1 MNFTLFHKGDKSLIF
16 TPSIET
22 PEKLL
27 LMKGFISFFAA
38 VLLLTSTGLTQVGSG
53 TLKGTVTDF
62 ELKDPLPFASVV
74 VFLNGNQVSGTNTD
88 FDGKYTIKPIAPGTY
103 DVLISFV
110 GYQAKKITGVKITA
124 NKIQFVDA
132 VLSAGVMVQEAEVV
146 EYSVP
151 LIDKDGGASGGTV
164 SREDID
170 KLPGRSATS
179 IATTVA
185 GASTAGTGGGISI
198 RGARSSSTWVYIDG
212 IKVRGSSALPKSAI
226 EEVQVVTGG
235 IPANIGDATG
245 GVINISLRNS
255 SRSWFGGGEIISS
268 GVPIGERAVGL
279 DKFGYNLAE
288 GVASGPILFR
298 KDENGEKTEPLLGLF
313 LSGNATYQKDPRPT
327 FGGIYVMD
335 TTVRNTMLE
344 EPLRQNISSTGEING
359 ALYNTDFLSPNDF
372 TRVPTRMN
380 SGSSSANIVAKIDVN
395 TNETTSLTF
404 GGTASGGRYNAFS
417 YSNALMNWENNN
429 QVTNF
434 DWRAYAKFS
443 QRFIDDGEDNSSSLK
458 NVFYQIMVD
467 YSQTYSNVQDATHK
481 DNFFRYGHVGKFDIY
496 NRNSYAYNYNTGRFV
511 HNGWEDTLVVFT
523 ESEHNPELASINNQ
537 YFELFEQE
545 PYNPFVDG
553 PYESLLAVQNG
564 NALLNGAAPSS
575 TYGLWSYVGTQG
587 NTFSISNNS
596 QFRVS
601 AAGSADIGDHALQ
614 MGFEYEQ
621 RRDAFF
627 SLAPQGL
634 WTLARLTT
642 NSHIKELD
650 LTDSVVTNIGTEYY
664 VTYGRLLGD
673 NQFAF
678 DRNLRLSLGLDPD
691 GTDFLNVDGIDADS
705 LSIDMFGADDLLN
718 QGNNLV
724 NYSGFNPWGE
734 KESGRPSIEDFFNDT
749 TSFGDKSRPIGAY
762 EPIYVSGYVMDKFT
776 FDDIIFNVG
785 VRVDRFDANQMVL
798 KDPYVIG
805 EAYSVGDVLD
815 SPDLQDELEGDI
827 IIPDNIG
834 NDYVVY
840 VDALDN
846 PSSIVGYRSG
856 DTWYNSVGT
865 EINDPDILAVNEPY
879 PAPFLLNGSDAELN
893 SNAFKDYTPA
903 INIMPRISF
912 SFNISDE
919 AVFFAHY
926 DVLTQRPTSSNRF
939 SPIDYLFIESRNE
952 LISNP
957 NLRPEKTI
965 DYELGFQ
972 QVLTK
977 TSSLKIA
984 AYYKEMRDMI
994 QVRNFTG
1001 AYPRPY
1007 RAFGNLDFGTVKGF
1021 TVGYDLRR
1029 TGNVRMNAN
1038 YTLQFADGTG
1048 STTSTALALI
1058 NAGLPNLR
1066 SITPLNYDQRHRIV
1080 ANVDYRYGSGDQYD
1094 GPVLN
1099 FGGKERQMFADMGLN
1114 LIANL
1119 GSGTPYTASTIA
1131 TPITGE
1137 ISPATEGSINGSRL
1151 PWQFNMDLNLDKNFT
1166 IKRGGE
1172 GDKAKEIN
1180 MNLYLW
1186 VGNLL
1191 NTQNI
1196 NSVYRYTGVSNDDGY
1211 LAAAQYQP
1219 LINSQNS
1226 PDAFRNYYSMYVDNP
1241 FNLGVPR
1248 TLRLGLKFDF

>member
-1 MNFTLFHKGDKSLIF
+1 
-16 TPSIET
+16 
-22 PEKLL
+22 
-27 LMKGFISFFAA
+27 MKGFISFFAA
-38 VLLLTSTGLTQVGSG
+38 VLLLSSAGLSQVGSG
-53 TLKGTVTDF
+53 TLKGTVTDGD
-62 ELKDPLPFASVV
+62 LGDPLPFSSVV

-88 FDGKYTIKPIAPGTY
+88 FDGKYTIKPISPGTY

-110 GYQAKKITGVKITA
+110 GYQPKKITGVKITA
-124 NKIQFVDA
+124 NKIQFVNA
-132 VLSAGVMVQEAEVV
+132 ALNVGVMIDEAEVV
-146 EYSVP
+146 EYTVP

-255 SRSWFGGGEIISS
+255 SRTWFGGGEVISS
-268 GVPIGERAVGL
+268 GLPVGEKVYGL

-288 GVASGPILFR
+288 AVASGPILFR
-298 KDENGEKTEPLLGLF
+298 KNEKGEKTDPLLGLF
-313 LSGNATYQKDPRPT
+313 LSGNYTYQKDPRPT
-327 FGGIYVMD
+327 FGGVYRMTDAARQDVFD
-335 TTVRNTMLE
+335 T
-344 EPLRQNISSTGEING
+344 PLRQNISSLGEVNG
-359 ALYNTDFLSPNDF
+359 ALYNSDFLGPESFQKID
-372 TRVPTRMN
+372 TRMN
-380 SGSSSANIVAKIDVN
+380 VATQSANLVAKIDVN

-404 GGTASGGRYNAFS
+404 GATAAGGKFNSSS
-417 YSNALMNWENNN
+417 YANSLMNWENNN
-429 QVTNF
+429 LVTSF

-443 QRFIDDGEDNSSSLK
+443 QRFINDEEDNTSTLK
-458 NVFYQIMVD
+458 NVFYQLMVD
-467 YSQTYSNVQDATHK
+467 YSQTYSNTQDANHQ
-481 DNFFRYGHVGKFDIY
+481 DNFFRYGHVGQFEVF
-496 NRNSYAYNYNTGRFV
+496 RQNSYGYDPTSGRFV
-511 HNGWEDTLVVFT
+511 HNGWEDTLVT
-523 ESEHNPELASINNQ
+523 YDSSIYNPELSAINNQ
-537 YFELFEQE
+537 YFNLFDPE

-553 PYESLLAVQNG
+553 PYDSMLDVQNG
-564 NALLNGAAPSS
+564 NAILNGQTPSS
-575 TYGLWSYVGTQG
+575 VYGLWSYYGSQG
-587 NTFSISNNS
+587 DSYTITNNS
-596 QFRVS
+596 QFRFS
-601 AAGSADIGDHALQ
+601 AAGSADVGDHALQ
-614 MGFEYEQ
+614 VGFEYEQ

-627 SLAPQGL
+627 SLAPIGL
-634 WTLARLTT
+634 WTLARQYT

-650 LTDSVVTNIGTEYY
+650 LNDSTITNIGTEYY
-664 VTYGRLLGD
+664 VTYGRLIGE
-673 NQFAF
+673 NQFEF
-678 DRNLRLSLGLDPD
+678 DESLRDALNAAEDEFINIDELTPDQLSL
-691 GTDFLNVDGIDADS
+691 
-705 LSIDMFGADDLLN
+705 DMFGADDLLN
-718 QGNNLV
+718 QGANLV
-724 NYSGFNPWGE
+724 NYSGFDAWGNPQYGNPTI
-734 KESGRPSIEDFFNDT
+734 SDFFNQTRKRNGVDT
-749 TSFGDKSRPIGAY
+749 GYLSRPIAAY
-762 EPIYVSGYVMDKFT
+762 EPIYISGYVMDKFT

-785 VRVDRFDANQMVL
+785 VRVDRFDANQPVL

-805 EAYSVGDVLD
+805 KSHTVGELSQDLVDLHLD
-815 SPDLQDELEGDI
+815 NFNLDTD
-827 IIPDNIG
+827 IPDNIG
-834 NDYVVY
+834 DEYVVY
-840 VDALDN
+840 VDALEN
-846 PSSIVGYRSG
+846 PNAIVGYRDG
-856 DTWYNSVGT
+856 DTWYNSVGA

-879 PAPFLLNGSDAELN
+879 PAPWLQDQNPDRDLQEDAFE
-893 SNAFKDYTPA
+893 DYVPA
-903 INIMPRISF
+903 VNIMPRISF

-926 DVLTQRPTSSNRF
+926 DILTQRPTSSNRF
-939 SPIDYLFIESRNE
+939 SPIDYLFLESRNN

-1029 TGNVRMNAN
+1029 TGNVRLNAN

-1080 ANVDYRYGSGDQYD
+1080 ANIDYRYGSGDQYD
-1094 GPVLN
+1094 GPVL
-1099 FGGKERQMFADMGLN
+1099 GKKQLFADMGLN

-1137 ISPATEGSINGSRL
+1137 ISPSTEGSINGSRL
-1151 PWQFNMDLNLDKNFT
+1151 PWQFNMDVNLDKNYTLKF
-1166 IKRGGE
+1166 GGE

-1180 MNLYLW
+1180 LNLYLW
-1186 VGNLL
+1186 IGNIL

-1196 NSVYRYTGVSNDDGY
+1196 NSVYRFTGVSNDDGY
-1211 LAAAQYQP
+1211 LAASQYQP
-1219 LINSQNS
+1219 LINSQNN
-1226 PDAFRNYYSMYVDNP
+1226 PDSFRNYYTMYVDNP

-1248 TLRLGLKFDF
+1248 TVRLGLKFDF